1 MNGPEYMLP
10 RMKQM
15 REEKGYSTNEISRQM
30 NISTQ
35 RYTAY
40 ERGLH
45 KFPLEVLIKL
55 AVIYDVSVDYLVG
68 ITDQREPHSRKKSG

>member
-35 RYTAY
+35 
-40 ERGLH
+40 H

-68 ITDQREPHSRKKSG
+68 ITDQREPHPRKKSG